1 MTTTPRP
8 TRDGRRLLCDRRW
21 GAVSGPGVSHE
32 LAALLRLALPV
43 MSSRAGLLVM
53 TTVDTVMTG
62 WVGGAELAYLALG
75 LAPFIFLM
83 LVGTGLLT
91 GTVVLV
97 AQAHGAGEFRA
108 CGRIWHLAM
117 IDAVLAGLLAMAMLG
132 YAEWFLNAF
141 GQTATMAAHGAEV
154 ARMFGLG
161 MPAMLGFVATTL
173 FLEGLG
179 RPQIGVAVI
188 AIGNL
193 LNVPLNWLFIHGAV
207 DWSPTGAAGAALATS
222 VVRWIMLL
230 AIVGYALWVPWV
242 RACGSVDGPW
252 PTWRLQMRLLRLG
265 IPFAVSQGL
274 ETSAFQSLT
283 LFCGWLGETQL
294 AAYQIAIN
302 VTAMVYMATVGL
314 ATATAIRVGR
324 SIGAGEPGKALTAAW
339 LGVGATLAVMLLLA
353 PAVAG
358 GAPWLAAMFTTDVD
372 VQAVATRCLVLVA
385 VIIVADG
392 LQGVLSGALRGAADV
407 WVPMA
412 IHVASFW
419 LVLVPAAWLLGF
431 SAALG
436 IDGLLWGILL
446 GLAVAAAL
454 LTWRL
459 LLLPSHRLR
468 RV

>member
-1 MTTTPRP
+1 MS
-8 TRDGRRLLCDRRW
+8 RR
-21 GAVSGPGVSHE
+21 GVQHE

-62 WVGGAELAYLALG
+62 WAGGAELAYLALG

-97 AQAHGAGEFRA
+97 AQTHGAGEASA

-117 IDAVLAGLLAMAMLG
+117 INAALAGVLSIAMLG
-132 YAEWFLNAF
+132 HAEWFLDAF
-141 GQTATMAAHGAEV
+141 GQTPTMAAHGAEV

-179 RPQIGVAVI
+179 RPQIGVVVI
-188 AIGNL
+188 TVGNL
-193 LNVPLNWLFIHGAV
+193 LNVPLNWLFIYGAF
-207 DWSPTGAAGAALATS
+207 DWPPTGAAGAALATS
-222 VVRWIMLL
+222 VVRWLMLL
-230 AIVGYALWVPWV
+230 AIVGYAVLAPGV
-242 RACGSVDGPW
+242 RACGSVGGPW
-252 PTWRLQMRLLRLG
+252 PTWRLQVRLLRLG

-324 SIGAGEPGKALTAAW
+324 GIGGGEPGKAITAAW
-339 LGVGATLAVMLLLA
+339 LGVGATLLVMLVLA

-358 GAPWLAAMFTTDVD
+358 GAPWLAALFTTDVD
-372 VQAVATRCLVLVA
+372 VQAVATRCLTLVA
-385 VIIVADG
+385 PIIVADG

-431 SAALG
+431 SAKLG

-446 GLAVAAAL
+446 GLSVAATL
-454 LTWRL
+454 LVWRL
-459 LLLPSHRLR
+459 VLLPPHRLQR
-468 RV
+468 A

>member
-1 MTTTPRP
+1 M
-8 TRDGRRLLCDRRW
+8 RDLCWSLL
-21 GAVSGPGVSHE
+21 SSPGVSHE
-32 LAALLRLALPV
+32 LAALLRLAIPV

-53 TTVDTVMTG
+53 TTINTVMTG
-62 WVGGAELAYLALG
+62 WAGGAELAYLALG

-97 AQAHGAGEFRA
+97 AQTHGAGEAGA
-108 CGRIWHLAM
+108 CGPIWHLAM
-117 IDAVLAGLLAMAMLG
+117 LDALLVGVVSIVLLG
-132 YAEWFLNAF
+132 HAEWFLDAF
-141 GQTATMAAHGAEV
+141 GQTPTMAAHGAEV
-154 ARMFGLG
+154 ALMFGLG

-179 RPQIGVAVI
+179 RPQIGVVVI
-188 AIGNL
+188 TAGNL
-193 LNVPLNWLFIHGAV
+193 LNVPLNWLFIHGV
-207 DWSPTGAAGAALATS
+207 LDWPPTGAAGAALATS
-222 VVRWIMLL
+222 VVRWLMLL
-230 AIVGYALWVPWV
+230 AMVAYALLAPGV
-242 RACGSVDGPW
+242 RACGSAGGAW
-252 PTWRLQMRLLRLG
+252 PTWRLQVRLLRLG

-274 ETSAFQSLT
+274 ETGAFQTLT
-283 LFCGWLGETQL
+283 LFCGWLGATQL

-324 SIGAGEPGKALTAAW
+324 GVGSGEPGRAITAAW
-339 LGVGATLAVMLLLA
+339 LGVATTLVVMLLLA
-353 PAVAG
+353 PVLAG
-358 GAPWLAAMFTTDVD
+358 GAPWLSALFTTDVD
-372 VQAVATRCLVLVA
+372 VRAVAERCLALVA
-385 VIIVADG
+385 AIVIADG

-431 SAALG
+431 WAQLG
-436 IDGLLWGILL
+436 IDGLLWAVLL
-446 GLAVAAAL
+446 GLSVAAAL
-454 LTWRL
+454 LVWRL
-459 LLLPSHRLR
+459 VMLAPQRLQ